1 MNYTNSKY
9 NPFIKKENIKTI
21 FEVGSRDGL
30 DAISLSNEYP
40 ESQVYSFECNPK
52 TVDTC
57 RVNIKNSLKKNIKF
71 YDFALGK
78 EDGSFPFYSYV
89 KYENTPYELES
100 SGSSSFFKRDDFDD
114 CQKYI
119 KDVKV
124 KNVYNFCKENDICK
138 IDLLCMDVQGY
149 ELNILKGCGE
159 LLHSVSYVIL
169 EVTKPDLTSIYN
181 LSPSYHDINNFMIDN
196 GFGKSL
202 TVEENGCEDNILY
215 TNKTSEK

>member
-9 NPFIKKENIKTI
+9 KTFIEKEKIKTI

-30 DAISLSNEYP
+30 DAISLSNDYP
-40 ESQVYSFECNPK
+40 ESNVYSFECNPQ
-52 TVDTC
+52 TVDIC
-57 RVNIKNSLKKNIKF
+57 KKNIENSLKKNIKF
-71 YDFALGK
+71 YDFALGN

-89 KYENTPYELES
+89 KYENTQYEIES

-119 KDVKV
+119 KDVEV
-124 KNVYNFCKENDICK
+124 KNVCNFCKENDVQK

-159 LLHSVSYVIL
+159 MLYDIDYVIL
-169 EVTKPDLTSIYN
+169 EVTKPGLVSIYN
-181 LSPSYHDINNFMIDN
+181 SSPSYQDINSFMIEN
-196 GFGKSL
+196 GFEKSL

-215 TNKTSEK
+215 KNSNNKK